1 MMTTIE
7 FLGDSLSLHLI
18 FIDNDMT
25 IVVTYLQVPDK
36 NSVSTEI

>member
-7 FLGDSLSLHLI
+7 FFGDSLSL

-25 IVVTYLQVPDK
+25 IVVTYVQVPDK